1 VAHGQSKR
9 ATRRRTPKARASD
22 ETAQGTRRILIV
34 EDDPWTRE
42 FIDRVLR
49 EAGYATARMV
59 DGQEGLEF
67 AEQFGPFDLLLTD
80 VVMPR
85 MDGAELARRL
95 RRIEP
100 HLKVLYFT
108 GYRDRLF
115 QDKAE
120 LWDDE
125 ALLDKPASPTGI
137 LKAVSELLSEHAA
150 CQ

>member
-1 VAHGQSKR
+1 MAHSKPV
-9 ATRRRTPKARASD
+9 RRTRTRVGSELHESPSAS
-22 ETAQGTRRILIV
+22 RRVLIV

-49 EAGYATARMV
+49 DAGYATARMV

-95 RRIEP
+95 RRFEP

-115 QDKAE
+115 QDRAE

-137 LKAVSELLSEHAA
+137 LSAVSELLSGASA
-150 CQ
+150 S

>member
-1 VAHGQSKR
+1 MAHSK
-9 ATRRRTPKARASD
+9 AMRRTRTRSGSEPHELASS
-22 ETAQGTRRILIV
+22 TRRILIV

-49 EAGYATARMV
+49 DAGYATARMV

-85 MDGAELARRL
+85 MDGAELAKRL
-95 RRIEP
+95 RRSEP
-100 HLKVLYFT
+100 NLKVLYFT

-115 QDKAE
+115 HDRDE
-120 LWDDE
+120 LWDAE

-137 LKAVSELLSEHAA
+137 LKAVSQLLTERSAS
-150 CQ
+150 Q